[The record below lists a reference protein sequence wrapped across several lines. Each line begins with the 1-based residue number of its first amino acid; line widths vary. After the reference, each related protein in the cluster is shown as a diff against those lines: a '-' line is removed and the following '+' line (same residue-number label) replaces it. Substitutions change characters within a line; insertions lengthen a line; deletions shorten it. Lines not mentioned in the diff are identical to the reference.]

1 MTGDTYDG
9 MAALQ
14 QHQQPQHQQ
23 QPPPPPQPLPMSI
36 EKLVRVGY
44 YELEKTIGK
53 GNFAVVKLASN
64 VITNSKVAIKIIDKT
79 CLDEENLAKTFRE
92 ISILKVLHHP
102 HITRLYEVM
111 ESRNKIYLVTE
122 HAAQGEIFDH
132 LVANGRM
139 KEEEAAR
146 IFSQIVSAVDYCH
159 RHGIV
164 HRDLKAENVL
174 LDTDMNVKL
183 ADFGFSNTFVEGQ
196 PLRTWCGSPP
206 YAAPEVFQGVEYD
219 GPKSDIW
226 SLGVVLYVLVCGA
239 LPFDGTTL
247 HDLRSVVVAGKFRI
261 PFFMSQ
267 ECEQLIRHMLVVEPE
282 RRYSLKQI
290 AHHRWL
296 AQYNS
301 TPLLADVSA
310 QSMEASEP
318 GEQHHHASRD
328 AGGTVPL
335 DAVVMTH
342 MLQLPGLTADMIAQ
356 SVHENRFDHIY
367 AIYSLLV
374 DKLRQ
379 KRKEKG
385 RLQHHASLAFAR
397 SRKTSITTGVV
408 DRTEVIK
415 NDSLERLS
423 PLTSVGSTILN
434 LSTGLGGTEELEKYD
449 LDAAA
454 AAARDGIAGLTG
466 GVATPGQTGTR
477 VPVSGKVPDV
487 NDHHHLFPPGAPAG
501 TAAMSVT
508 AAGCNGGGNTRRHT
522 VGPGDVAHEQV
533 LVNPNVV
540 PISFKMHETP
550 VNPPTPNVPL
560 NIPSL
565 QNQPIHNLTIK
576 DQHLLKPPTV
586 MGATSSF
593 GRRASDGGA
602 NLQIYYPSSST
613 NFADQSQQ
621 QQQQQQSQQ
630 HSQQQPLSPQQVA
643 DGGGA
648 GVNGVALAVDHL
660 MLQTPSSEGTDD
672 SNDEIQR
679 YMHGRGCTKRHTVG
693 CTDDLSTGCASPM
706 DPTQG
711 SHSPAPLAGPGGT
724 SGSSAGGAGAG
735 GGGGGGGG
743 RTRRTGLLT
752 VMERPPVISPDLI
765 REVEARMNRD
775 YLPPSLLSSPS
786 SSGGLTVLN
795 STCSP
800 PSSSAVAVTP
810 ATSSPTDTASTGSTG
825 SGAGGRGV
833 LTPTAKHSSSLQ
845 SSSSLQ
851 PVVAA
856 STPGSHL
863 ITGHLILGTPIPIA
877 HQQQHQQQYQQQQH
891 QQHHSTQLQ
900 LQQQKQHQQHQLP
913 AQSLVQAQPLAR
925 RYARACKLPTVQE
938 FGRYS
943 PVRRASEGSRI
954 TSQFPGPFQ
963 ECQQLQK
970 GLHAAALAQQQQ
982 QHQQMQHQQQQ
993 QQQQQQLQQHPP
1005 PAHHRTNNLLITPSP
1020 PLADNS
1026 VSLPGSPMHCKVP
1039 MFGEVA
1045 IDRPPDL
1052 TVPHDVLL
1060 SLMPALEKLVL
1071 ENRLPIET
1079 ANGIVNTRTMP
1090 YEVGHQLGIVRGGGG
1105 GGGHVFDMGLNVLQL
1120 QHSQSVSPLNSVLR
1134 QAAATGGGTNVGG
1147 YPLAG
1152 RPTGFGLQPS
1162 YIAGGGGGVFGTLG
1176 NTPPYGAGG
1185 YSGQYA
1191 ASAGGTA
1198 NVVSPTVG
1206 LTCHPAGLEYPGSN
1220 SNSGCPSP
1228 VYYASGCS
1236 SPILPGPPLVM
1247 GGAGGCGPG
1256 VSSATTLSGSASS
1269 STAVGGGGTGGGGGG
1284 ASPMHQ
1290 ITRGISSLNTGGGSI
1305 TRGTPAA
1312 ASVVAAAAT
1321 AAAAHAPVFPPASVA
1336 CNEPLDLSMD
1346 IVNSVEIDFSG
1357 RGLYSGPTTPVNYFD
1372 PKGYGLLPPV
1382 PPPHQTMRISATP
1395 PTSPN
1400 NLCIIQEEQ
1409 QLHGSS
1415 SSGTATATGSVSSV
1429 GFRCHSV
1436 TGSPED
1442 LSFQHT
1448 HPQICLTDVQGSEIT
1463 LVALSDSSRGDSDD
1477 SLNGCCGGVPGG
1489 PAGTNSATSTAGCG
1503 LGFSGLLITDP
1514 PGDMP
1519 SITRGV
1525 GRKASLDTENNS
1537 TATNSS
1543 SMATSITTTT
1553 SGSAKLDTSDLS
1565 ESYVRRGSDKSLGF
1579 SDDSL
1584 SNDSNPSN
1592 LSPGQEPPSGSVST
1606 SSGFRSGGGLDSE
1619 HDTSARLSPDSLGD
1633 GGSTRST
1640 AGGGLAD
1647 ECYELPLPQECSSLD
1662 SARILELVKRTL
1674 DSTMPPKGCI
1684 YGSSS
1689 SNGRTM
1695 VAVTPAATGDA
1706 TDPSLT
1712 DGRSAICGAAAA
1724 AAGAAVAGDGHGADG
1739 TGGGATGTANGG
1751 EGAAGAGGTDSRSNL
1766 SLEFSGGL
1774 QIELQVYEGRSSKDS
1789 NTSKGIKLR
1798 RISGDQYEYGK
1809 LCQQLITSL
1818 TV

>member
-1 MTGDTYDG
+1 MAESFPSSVSGS
-9 MAALQ
+9 MAAIKQQAQLQ
-14 QHQQPQHQQ
+14 QTSSA
-23 QPPPPPQPLPMSI
+23 MSI

-146 IFSQIVSAVDYCH
+146 IFSQIVAAVDYCH
-159 RHGIV
+159 RKGIV

-174 LDTDMNVKL
+174 LDTEMNVKL

-239 LPFDGTTL
+239 LPFDGNTL

-290 AHHRWL
+290 AHHQWL

-301 TPLLADVSA
+301 IPML
-310 QSMEASEP
+310 EAGESGVMPHHLHQREP
-318 GEQHHHASRD
+318 EN
-328 AGGTVPL
+328 L
-335 DAVVMTH
+335 DTVVMTH

-356 SVHENRFDHIY
+356 SVHESRFDHIY
-367 AIYSLLV
+367 AIYNLLV

-385 RLQHHASLAFAR
+385 RLQHHASLAYSR

-434 LSTGLGGTEELEKYD
+434 ISSGGLVGPEELEKYD
-449 LDAAA
+449 LDAVTVVAPSSA
-454 AAARDGIAGLTG
+454 TTTPITSPGGTTLKAVEPSSSSSTG
-466 GVATPGQTGTR
+466 E
-477 VPVSGKVPDV
+477 
-487 NDHHHLFPPGAPAG
+487 HHLFPPNCTANG
-501 TAAMSVT
+501 TA
-508 AAGCNGGGNTRRHT
+508 GGGGNTRRHT

-540 PISFKMHETP
+540 PISFKIGGGGMLEP
-550 VNPPTPNVPL
+550 PNPPTPNVPI

-565 QNQPIHNLTIK
+565 QNQPIHYLTIK

-613 NFADQSQQ
+613 NFHDQHHVQQQPQQQSQQ
-621 QQQQQQSQQ
+621 QQQQQTTDGTVLGS
-630 HSQQQPLSPQQVA
+630 
-643 DGGGA
+643 GGGA
-648 GVNGVALAVDHL
+648 PAGVGGGNGTGGVGVNNSALAVDHV
-660 MLQTPSSEGTDD
+660 MLQTPNSEGTDD

-693 CTDDLSTGCASPM
+693 CTDDLSTGNASPM
-706 DPTQG
+706 EPPQA
-711 SHSPAPLAGPGGT
+711 HSPAPSVG
-724 SGSSAGGAGAG
+724 SGSGT
-735 GGGGGGGG
+735 GGGGGG

-775 YLPPSLLSSPS
+775 YLPPSLLSS
-786 SSGGLTVLN
+786 GVGV
-795 STCSP
+795 
-800 PSSSAVAVTP
+800 
-810 ATSSPTDTASTGSTG
+810 ASTGPIEPG
-825 SGAGGRGV
+825 PAGLLPIMSPPMHPHVGLVAGMLAGV
-833 LTPTAKHSSSLQ
+833 QSSLVTGGPVSAPPPAHLSQPPPVQ
-845 SSSSLQ
+845 S
-851 PVVAA
+851 
-856 STPGSHL
+856 
-863 ITGHLILGTPIPIA
+863 
-877 HQQQHQQQYQQQQH
+877 
-891 QQHHSTQLQ
+891 QLCN
-900 LQQQKQHQQHQLP
+900 
-913 AQSLVQAQPLAR
+913 R
-925 RYARACKLPTVQE
+925 RYAARTCKLPTVQE
-938 FGRYS
+938 IGRYS
-943 PVRRASEGSRI
+943 PVRRASEGSRL
-954 TSQFPGPFQ
+954 TSQFQGPFQ

-970 GLHAAALAQQQQ
+970 GLHAAAVASSQQ
-982 QHQQMQHQQQQ
+982 
-993 QQQQQQLQQHPP
+993 
-1005 PAHHRTNNLLITPSP
+1005 RNNLLITPSP

-1026 VSLPGSPMHCKVP
+1026 VSLPGSPMHCKAFVD
-1039 MFGEVA
+1039 
-1045 IDRPPDL
+1045 DRTYPDI

-1060 SLMPALEKLVL
+1060 SLVPGLERLVQ
-1071 ENRLPIET
+1071 ESRLQIEV
-1079 ANGIVNTRTMP
+1079 ANSILNTRTMP
-1090 YEVGHQLGIVRGGGG
+1090 YEIGQQLGLVRGAGVGGPVG
-1105 GGGHVFDMGLNVLQL
+1105 CTLDVGMNLLQL
-1120 QHSQSVSPLNSVLR
+1120 QHSQSVSPLNTVLR
-1134 QAAATGGGTNVGG
+1134 QSTGANAG
-1147 YPLAG
+1147 YPVAG
-1152 RPTGFGLQPS
+1152 RPTGLTMGGMHPS
-1162 YIAGGGGGVFGTLG
+1162 YITAGGGGVGTFG
-1176 NTPPYGAGG
+1176 NPYGG
-1185 YSGQYA
+1185 YTNLMAPVAAVGTSVAVAAA
-1191 ASAGGTA
+1191 ASSTGM
-1198 NVVSPTVG
+1198 
-1206 LTCHPAGLEYPGSN
+1206 CHLSGLEYPGSN

-1236 SPILPGPPLVM
+1236 SPILPGPPASIVSGCSGNL
-1247 GGAGGCGPG
+1247 GG
-1256 VSSATTLSGSASS
+1256 S
-1269 STAVGGGGTGGGGGG
+1269 STAGTSSGA

-1290 ITRGISSLNTGGGSI
+1290 ITRGISTLNTGGGGGGSASMAGGSI
-1305 TRGTPAA
+1305 TRGT
-1312 ASVVAAAAT
+1312 SSAAAA
-1321 AAAAHAPVFPPASVA
+1321 AVSFPSVA

-1346 IVNSVEIDFSG
+1346 IVNSVELDFSG
-1357 RGLYSGPTTPVNYFD
+1357 RIAGGCYSGATTPVNYFD
-1372 PKGYGLLPPV
+1372 PKNFVLLPPV
-1382 PPPHQTMRISATP
+1382 PSQAMRIAATP

-1400 NLCIIQEEQ
+1400 NLCIIQEEHSTVG
-1409 QLHGSS
+1409 LP
-1415 SSGTATATGSVSSV
+1415 SGGLSIGGGTGAP
-1429 GFRCHSV
+1429 FKCHSANA
-1436 TGSPED
+1436 SPED

-1463 LVALSDSSRGDSDD
+1463 LVALSDSSHGDSDD
-1477 SLNGCCGGVPGG
+1477 SLNCPTGS
-1489 PAGTNSATSTAGCG
+1489 SATTSG
-1503 LGFSGLLITDP
+1503 LGFSGLLITEP
-1514 PGDMP
+1514 TSDMP

-1525 GRKASLDTENNS
+1525 GRKASLDTENCS
-1537 TATNSS
+1537 TAT
-1543 SMATSITTTT
+1543 TTTT
-1553 SGSAKLDTSDLS
+1553 TTSAKLDTSDMS

-1584 SNDSNPSN
+1584 SNDSNHSN
-1592 LSPGQEPPSGSVST
+1592 LSPCQEPSAS
-1606 SSGFRSGGGLDSE
+1606 SSGFKSADSNSE
-1619 HDTSARLSPDSLGD
+1619 QDGARLSPDSLGD
-1633 GGSTRST
+1633 GTKS
-1640 AGGGLAD
+1640 AD
-1647 ECYELPLPQECSSLD
+1647 ECYDLPLPQECSSLD
-1662 SARILELVKRTL
+1662 SVRILEMVKRTL
-1674 DSTMPPKGCI
+1674 DSTMPPKGCV
-1684 YGSSS
+1684 YGIAGGHGSRSSDGAHS
-1689 SNGRTM
+1689 HSDGRRSTAGGLSG
-1695 VAVTPAATGDA
+1695 V
-1706 TDPSLT
+1706 DPSTST
-1712 DGRSAICGAAAA
+1712 DASGTSRSNSVPD
-1724 AAGAAVAGDGHGADG
+1724 AG
-1739 TGGGATGTANGG
+1739 
-1751 EGAAGAGGTDSRSNL
+1751 SNL

-1774 QIELQVYEGRSSKDS
+1774 QIELQVYEGRNSKDS
-1789 NTSKGIKLR
+1789 NTSKGIKMR

>member
-1 MTGDTYDG
+1 MTGGTFDG

-14 QHQQPQHQQ
+14 QHQQQQHQQ
-23 QPPPPPQPLPMSI
+23 QPQHQHQQQQQQQPLPMSI

-296 AQYNS
+296 GQYNS
-301 TPLLADVSA
+301 TPLLADVNT
-310 QSMEASEP
+310 QSMEAGEP
-318 GEQHHHASRD
+318 GEQHPGTTRD
-328 AGGTVPL
+328 AGGTMPL

-449 LDAAA
+449 LDGAAT
-454 AAARDGIAGLTG
+454 AARDGIAGSLTG
-466 GVATPGQTGTR
+466 GVATPGQAGTGAA
-477 VPVSGKVPDV
+477 VGGKVPDA
-487 NDHHHLFPPGAPAG
+487 NDHHHLFPPG
-501 TAAMSVT
+501 TASGIAATSAAAAAA

-540 PISFKMHETP
+540 PISFKMHETT
-550 VNPPTPNVPL
+550 VNPPTPNVPI

-621 QQQQQQSQQ
+621 QPQQQSQQ
-630 HSQQQPLSPQQVA
+630 QQQQQPLSPQQVT
-643 DGGGA
+643 DGAGP

-693 CTDDLSTGCASPM
+693 CTDDLSTGCSSPM
-706 DPTQG
+706 DPPQG
-711 SHSPAPLAGPGGT
+711 SHSPAPMAGAGGA
-724 SGSSAGGAGAG
+724 SGSSAGGA
-735 GGGGGGGG
+735 GGGGGG

-786 SSGGLTVLN
+786 SSGGQAVLS

-810 ATSSPTDTASTGSTG
+810 TTASSSDTANTGSAG
-825 SGAGGRGV
+825 SSGGRGA

-845 SSSSLQ
+845 SPISLS
-851 PVVAA
+851 PVVAV
-856 STPGSHL
+856 TPTGSQL
-863 ITGHLILGTPIPIA
+863 ITGHLILGSPIPIA
-877 HQQQHQQQYQQQQH
+877 HQQQHQQQ
-891 QQHHSTQLQ
+891 HHSTQLQ
-900 LQQQKQHQQHQLP
+900 LQQQQHQLP
-913 AQSLVQAQPLAR
+913 AQSLVQAQPIVR

-982 QHQQMQHQQQQ
+982 HHQMQQQQ
-993 QQQQQQLQQHPP
+993 QQQQQQQPL
-1005 PAHHRTNNLLITPSP
+1005 PAHHRNNNLLITPSP

-1090 YEVGHQLGIVRGGGG
+1090 YEVGHQLGIVRAGGVVTSVT
-1105 GGGHVFDMGLNVLQL
+1105 GGHVFDMGLNVLQL

-1134 QAAATGGGTNVGG
+1134 QTAATGGGAGAGANVGG
-1147 YPLAG
+1147 YPLSG

-1162 YIAGGGGGVFGTLG
+1162 YIAGGGGGGMFGTFG
-1176 NTPPYGAGG
+1176 NAPYGGGG
-1185 YSGQYA
+1185 YTGQYG

-1198 NVVSPTVG
+1198 SGISPTIG
-1206 LTCHPAGLEYPGSN
+1206 LTCHPSGLEYPGSN

-1228 VYYASGCS
+1228 VYYTSGCS

-1247 GGAGGCGPG
+1247 GGTGGAGSCGPG
-1256 VSSATTLSGSASS
+1256 GSNATPLSGSASS
-1269 STAVGGGGTGGGGGG
+1269 SSAVGGGVGGGGGGG

-1312 ASVVAAAAT
+1312 PAALP
-1321 AAAAHAPVFPPASVA
+1321 PVFPPASVA

-1372 PKGYGLLPPV
+1372 PKGYGLLPPA

-1415 SSGTATATGSVSSV
+1415 SGTATVTGSVSTV
-1429 GFRCHSV
+1429 GFRSHSV

-1477 SLNGCCGGVPGG
+1477 SLNGCCGGVSGG
-1489 PAGTNSATSTAGCG
+1489 GANTSSASGCG

-1543 SMATSITTTT
+1543 SMATSITTT

-1592 LSPGQEPPSGSVST
+1592 LSPSQEPPSASVST
-1606 SSGFRSGGGLDSE
+1606 SSGFRSGGLDSE

-1633 GGSTRST
+1633 GASTRST
-1640 AGGGLAD
+1640 VGGPGSGLGD

-1689 SNGRTM
+1689 SSSNGRTM
-1695 VAVTPAATGDA
+1695 VATPAATGDA
-1706 TDPSLT
+1706 TDPSISN
-1712 DGRSAICGAAAA
+1712 GRSAIGVAAAA
-1724 AAGAAVAGDGHGADG
+1724 AVAEGRSADG
-1739 TGGGATGTANGG
+1739 AVGATGTANGG
-1751 EGAAGAGGTDSRSNL
+1751 EGGSAAGGTDSRSNL

-1774 QIELQVYEGRSSKDS
+1774 QIELQVYEGRSKDS